1 MRCFYDLIPLKEGE
15 MKRTK
20 TLIAGILGIIMSFI
34 IVFIWGNL
42 LVSLFSIISG
52 GNVSV
57 NALAGFLIFAY
68 FVIEICAICS
78 LIFSIFTVI
87 YWNSKPEIYEK
98 KKKLIIT
105 AIVFNFIGVLFFL
118 ISIFLNATPASI
130 AISIIAILIYVAA
143 NVLYIL
149 DMKKEKTATVVKQE
163 VVEAPKADEVK
174 PNEENKES
182 K

>member
-1 MRCFYDLIPLKEGE
+1 MKCYYDLILLKEGE

-149 DMKKEKTATVVKQE
+149 DMKKEKPAK
-163 VVEAPKADEVK
+163 VVEEPTSVESDK
-174 PNEENKES
+174 PQNEENKEN